1 MSNNQEFL
9 INDNDNKI
17 KKIIQEQSDQMLT
30 MVDVINAY
38 DTQTKELNKTIE
50 DLKKQNDVAKSIFNN
65 QLLLFG
71 LTLIVLYLFYYRL
84 KKTNV

>member
-30 MVDVINAY
+30 MVDVINVY
-38 DTQTKELNKTIE
+38 DAQTKELNKTIE
-50 DLKKQNDVAKSIFNN
+50 DLKKQNDVIKNVFNN

-84 KKTNV
+84 KNKN